1 VTVLPPSASDLG
13 WTYLDDCRQY
23 VLASPVHRHWNLQQD
38 ATLLAYKLVPERAPS
53 PCNAVLV
60 ADPCDPS
67 PTSALQFVVANIT
80 SWFAGWPQILNDH
93 PPTGACL
100 WLLSE
105 TPFQLCGA
113 RLSLWSSSRWAPRA
127 RRGPAGP
134 RACGPTVCGPEGLQ
148 VSILSCICSRILS
161 GICVWHFFLVFIL
174 AFQQSFSHI
183 SWRKLTLS
191 DPRVLSG
198 ISFGILSGICVW
210 HVFSHSFWHSIWH
223 NFSQFLLPCYLA
235 SLLEFFLAYAATE
248 YCIFSL
254 SLWHSISPR
263 RL

>member
-80 SWFAGWPQILNDH
+80 SWFAGWPQNLNDH

-105 TPFQLCGA
+105 THLSSSAARACLCGLHRVGLHGPVA
-113 RLSLWSSSRWAPRA
+113 GLRA
-127 RRGPAGP
+127 RGLAGP
-134 RACGPTVCGPEGLQ
+134 WCAGPTVFRSAFYR
-148 VSILSCICSRILS
+148 VY
-161 GICVWHFFLVFIL
+161 VL
-174 AFQQSFSHI
+174 AF
-183 SWRKLTLS
+183 
-191 DPRVLSG
+191 
-198 ISFGILSGICVW
+198 
-210 HVFSHSFWHSIWH
+210 
-223 NFSQFLLPCYLA
+223 YLA
-235 SLLEFFLAYAATE
+235 SVSGIFFWYL
-248 YCIFSL
+248 F
-254 SLWHSISPR
+254 
-263 RL
+263 